1 MKYLII
7 IAALLT
13 LTACSTMKHSTKT
26 QVTDFTAIKK
36 MVNDK
41 NFDFVAER
49 MIPAK
54 GMPSTITDFYN
65 LKVSNDSLYVQ
76 LPYRGQAYLPPIDP
90 SQSPLDFTSTSFDYT
105 FTESADKMNVTIK
118 PKDKQNV
125 QQFMLEI
132 FSNGSAT
139 PSINSSDRQGISY
152 NGYIAANP

>member
-7 IAALLT
+7 IAALST
-13 LTACSTMKHSTKT
+13 FTACSTMKHSTKT
-26 QVTDFTAIKK
+26 QVTDFTEIKK
-36 MVNDK
+36 MVNEK

-54 GMPSTITDFYN
+54 GMPSNITDFYN

-139 PSINSSDRQGISY
+139 LSINSSDRQGISY
-152 NGYIAANP
+152 NGYIVANP

>member
-1 MKYLII
+1 MKYLLI
-7 IAALLT
+7 IAT
-13 LTACSTMKHSTKT
+13 LATFTACSSMKHITRT
-26 QVTDFTAIKK
+26 QVTDFTEIKK
-36 MVNDK
+36 MVNEK

-76 LPYRGQAYLPPIDP
+76 LPYRGQAYLTPIDP

-105 FTESADKMNVTIK
+105 FTESKDRMNVTIK

-139 PSINSSDRQGISY
+139 LNINSSDRQGISY

>member
-7 IAALLT
+7 IAALST
-13 LTACSTMKHSTKT
+13 FTACSTMKHSTKT
-26 QVTDFTAIKK
+26 QVTDFTEIKK
-36 MVNDK
+36 MVNEK

-54 GMPSTITDFYN
+54 GMPSNITDFYN

-105 FTESADKMNVTIK
+105 FTESTDKMNVTIK

-139 PSINSSDRQGISY
+139 LNINSSDRQGISY